1 VQPEL
6 HERARQLLDRGMTE
20 SIPAEKQRWLDHHL
34 SECAEC
40 SRHAELNRRAIQALD
55 SFAFDLDHAAAL
67 RVQEA
72 VTRRAER
79 MRSSEPLAVPLAI
92 ALTIAGS
99 FVMWQAVTWLA
110 GQRNLPSR
118 AWQFSFVV
126 FWILPSVLI
135 DMVLLFRGRLRYDS

>member
-1 VQPEL
+1 VQTEL
-6 HERARQLLDRGMTE
+6 HERARLLLDRGMME

-79 MRSSEPLAVPLAI
+79 MRSTPLAVPLAI

-99 FVMWQAVTWLA
+99 FVMWQAVAWVA
-110 GQRNLPSR
+110 GQLNLPNR

>member
-6 HERARQLLDRGMTE
+6 HERARLLLDRGMTE
-20 SIPAEKQRWLDHHL
+20 SIPVEKQRWLDHHL
-34 SECAEC
+34 SEFAEC

-55 SFAFDLDHAAAL
+55 SFAFDLDPAAAL

-110 GQRNLPSR
+110 GQLNLPNR

-135 DMVLLFRGRLRYDS
+135 DMLLLFRRRLRYDS

>member
-6 HERARQLLDRGMTE
+6 HERARLLLDRGMTE
-20 SIPAEKQRWLDHHL
+20 YIPVEKQRWLDHHL

-99 FVMWQAVTWLA
+99 LVMWQAVTWLA
-110 GQRNLPSR
+110 GQWNLPNR
-118 AWQFSFVV
+118 AWQFCFVV

-135 DMVLLFRGRLRYDS
+135 DMLLLFRRRLRYDS

>member
-1 VQPEL
+1 MQTEL
-6 HERARQLLDRGMTE
+6 HERARLLLDRGMME

-79 MRSSEPLAVPLAI
+79 MRSTPLAVPLAI

-99 FVMWQAVTWLA
+99 FVMWQAVAWVA
-110 GQRNLPSR
+110 GQLNLPNR

-135 DMVLLFRGRLRYDS
+135 DMLLLFRRRLRYDS

>member
-1 VQPEL
+1 MQPEL
-6 HERARQLLDRGMTE
+6 HERARLLLDRGMME

-79 MRSSEPLAVPLAI
+79 MRSTPLAVPLAI

-99 FVMWQAVTWLA
+99 FVMWQAVTWVA
-110 GQRNLPSR
+110 GQLNLPNR
-118 AWQFSFVV
+118 AWQFSFLVL
-126 FWILPSVLI
+126 WILPSVLI
-135 DMVLLFRGRLRYDS
+135 DMLLLFRGRLRYDS

>member
-1 VQPEL
+1 MQPEL
-6 HERARQLLDRGMTE
+6 HERARLLLDRGMME

-92 ALTIAGS
+92 ALTMAGS

-110 GQRNLPSR
+110 GQWNLPNR
-118 AWQFSFVV
+118 AWQFGFVV

-135 DMVLLFRGRLRYDS
+135 DMLLLFRGRLRYDS

>member
-6 HERARQLLDRGMTE
+6 HERARLLLDRSMME
-20 SIPAEKQRWLDHHL
+20 FIPAEKQRWLDHHL

-67 RVQEA
+67 RVQAA
-72 VTRRAER
+72 VTRRAVR
-79 MRSSEPLAVPLAI
+79 MRSSEPLAVQLAI

-99 FVMWQAVTWLA
+99 FVMWPGSHLVGRAMESAEPRMAVW
-110 GQRNLPSR
+110 
-118 AWQFSFVV
+118 FCSF
-126 FWILPSVLI
+126 L
-135 DMVLLFRGRLRYDS
+135 DSPVSPD

>member
-1 VQPEL
+1 MQPEL
-6 HERARQLLDRGMTE
+6 HERARLLLDRGMTE
-20 SIPAEKQRWLDHHL
+20 SIPVEKQRWLDHHL

-79 MRSSEPLAVPLAI
+79 MRSSEQLAVPLAI
-92 ALTIAGS
+92 ALTITGS
-99 FVMWQAVTWLA
+99 FVMWQAVTWLT
-110 GQRNLPSR
+110 GQWNLPNR
-118 AWQFSFVV
+118 AWQVSFVV
-126 FWILPSVLI
+126 FWILPSVLV
-135 DMVLLFRGRLRYDS
+135 DMLLLFRGRLRYDG

>member
-6 HERARQLLDRGMTE
+6 HERARLLLDRGMTE
-20 SIPAEKQRWLDHHL
+20 SIPVEKQRWLDHHL

-110 GQRNLPSR
+110 GQWNLPNR

>member
-6 HERARQLLDRGMTE
+6 HERARLLLDRSMTE

>member
-1 VQPEL
+1 MQPEL
-6 HERARQLLDRGMTE
+6 HERARLLLDRGMTE

-79 MRSSEPLAVPLAI
+79 MRSSEPLAVFARHRSHHCGLFCHVP
-92 ALTIAGS
+92 GS
-99 FVMWQAVTWLA
+99 HLVGRAMESAEPRMAVWFC
-110 GQRNLPSR
+110 S
-118 AWQFSFVV
+118 
-126 FWILPSVLI
+126 
-135 DMVLLFRGRLRYDS
+135 LLDSPVRSD

>member
-6 HERARQLLDRGMTE
+6 HERARLLLDRGMIE

-40 SRHAELNRRAIQALD
+40 SRYAELNRRATQALD

-92 ALTIAGS
+92 ALTMAGS
-99 FVMWQAVTWLA
+99 FVMWQAITWLA
-110 GQRNLPSR
+110 GQWNLPNR
-118 AWQFSFVV
+118 AWQFGFVV

-135 DMVLLFRGRLRYDS
+135 DMLLLFRARLRYDS

>member
-6 HERARQLLDRGMTE
+6 HERARLLLDRGMTE

-67 RVQEA
+67 RVQAA

>member
-1 VQPEL
+1 VQTEL
-6 HERARQLLDRGMTE
+6 HERARLLLDRGMME

-79 MRSSEPLAVPLAI
+79 MRSTRLAVPLAI

-99 FVMWQAVTWLA
+99 FVMWQAVAWLA
-110 GQRNLPSR
+110 GQRNLPNR
-118 AWQFSFVV
+118 AWQFSFIV

-135 DMVLLFRGRLRYDS
+135 DMLLLFRRRLRYDS

>member
-1 VQPEL
+1 MQPEL
-6 HERARQLLDRGMTE
+6 HERARLLLDRGMTE
-20 SIPAEKQRWLDHHL
+20 SIPVEKQRWLDHHL

>member
-1 VQPEL
+1 VQTEL
-6 HERARQLLDRGMTE
+6 HERARLLLDRGMME

-79 MRSSEPLAVPLAI
+79 MRSTPLAVPLAI

-99 FVMWQAVTWLA
+99 FVMWQAVAWVA
-110 GQRNLPSR
+110 GQLNLPNR

-135 DMVLLFRGRLRYDS
+135 DMLLLFRRRLRYDS

>member
-6 HERARQLLDRGMTE
+6 HERARLLLDRGMME
-20 SIPAEKQRWLDHHL
+20 SIPAEKERWLDHHL
-34 SECAEC
+34 SGCAEC

-110 GQRNLPSR
+110 GQWNLPNR
-118 AWQFSFVV
+118 VWQFSFVV

-135 DMVLLFRGRLRYDS
+135 DMVLLFRGRLRDDS

>member
-6 HERARQLLDRGMTE
+6 HERARLLLDRGMIE

-79 MRSSEPLAVPLAI
+79 MRSTPLAVPLAI

-99 FVMWQAVTWLA
+99 FVMWQAVAWVA
-110 GQRNLPSR
+110 GQLNLPNR

-135 DMVLLFRGRLRYDS
+135 DMLLLFRRRLRYDS